1 MQEELEATIDL
12 TSAAF
17 VANPYATYDHLRSSS
32 PVWFST
38 QLGMWLA
45 TDYTSVERILV
56 DARRFGKV
64 EPGTP
69 SPTDTE
75 RERSASLLDLDAPD
89 HTRLRALVAP
99 AFAPAALAEWATTI
113 TGLVEELLE
122 SLSERSE
129 QTDAPI
135 DLVTDY
141 ALPLAIRVISRI
153 LGLER
158 DDEGRLLDLTHRYVR
173 GLDVTQPASVR
184 ADGEQAHAGLIEYF
198 YGQIELVR
206 ADPGRAQGSLM
217 RELIEAREGDALLS
231 SAELVSLCTLLL
243 FGGYETTFS
252 MIASGVRLILERSE
266 LAQAVRKGEV
276 HLRRLTAEIL
286 RYESPVQRLGY
297 YVLEDCE
304 LGGSSLRRGDMI
316 LACVGAA
323 NRDPQIFSQ
332 PDVFDITRSSDKQH
346 MALGKGMHYCVGGPL
361 AVLEGTIAIPAFIA
375 AFPSSTLAEPEP
387 AWAPTSSHRRPLRL
401 LVTTR

>member
-1 MQEELEATIDL
+1 MPEELAATLDL
-12 TSAAF
+12 TSATF
-17 VANPYATYDHLRSSS
+17 IANPYATYDRLRSSS

-38 QLGMWLA
+38 QLGMWVA
-45 TDYTSVERILV
+45 TDYPSVERILV

-69 SPTDTE
+69 APTDAE
-75 RERSASLLDLDAPD
+75 KERSASLLDLDAPD

-99 AFAPAALAEWATTI
+99 AFAPAALAEWATI
-113 TGLVEELLE
+113 ISELVDELLE
-122 SLSERSE
+122 SLAERSE

-153 LGLER
+153 LGLGRE
-158 DDEGRLLDLTHRYVR
+158 DEGSLLDLTHRYVR
-173 GLDVTQPASVR
+173 GLDVTQPASFR

-217 RELIEAREGDALLS
+217 RELIEARDGDASLS

-252 MIASGVRLILERSE
+252 MIASGVRLILERPE
-266 LAQAVRKGEV
+266 LA
-276 HLRRLTAEIL
+276 
-286 RYESPVQRLGY
+286 
-297 YVLEDCE
+297 
-304 LGGSSLRRGDMI
+304 
-316 LACVGAA
+316 
-323 NRDPQIFSQ
+323 
-332 PDVFDITRSSDKQH
+332 
-346 MALGKGMHYCVGGPL
+346 
-361 AVLEGTIAIPAFIA
+361 
-375 AFPSSTLAEPEP
+375 
-387 AWAPTSSHRRPLRL
+387 
-401 LVTTR
+401 